1 MTLIDDIKTRK
12 GISNATLDSLIQALI
27 TNTHN
32 YLTAVYG
39 VPLDNL
45 TDIDFITQDIVI
57 ERLNRMDNEGFTSA
71 SQDGYSFSVDYASV
85 FEKYSDMINAYL
97 ESKGLETYDNTK
109 LAFIGY

>member
-1 MTLIDDIKTRK
+1 MALIDDIKTRK
-12 GISNATLDSLIQALI
+12 GISNATLDNLIQALI
-27 TNTHN
+27 TNTQN
-32 YLTAVYG
+32 YLTTVYG
-39 VPLDNL
+39 VPPDNL

-85 FEKYSDMINAYL
+85 FEKYTDMINAYL

>member
-1 MTLIDDIKTRK
+1 MALIDDIKTRK
-12 GISNATLDSLIQALI
+12 GITNATLDNLIQALI

-39 VPLDNL
+39 VPPDNL

-57 ERLNRMDNEGFTSA
+57 ERLNRMDNEGFSSA
-71 SQDGYSFSVDYASV
+71 SQDGYSFTVDYASV
-85 FEKYSDMINAYL
+85 FEKYADMINAYL
-97 ESKGLETYDNTK
+97 ESKGLETYDDAK